1 SFCFFLHKDKT
12 DGFFSPADSIAPYF
26 DFGHAGF
33 RQICRQRLAASDS
46 GFGFIHCG
54 IGFFCLRLAALLILA
69 MIQKQIK
76 VINELGI
83 HARPAG
89 LIVNMAATFRK
100 CELLLENEEGME
112 VNAKSIMGV
121 MMLAAAYGST
131 LILTAKGEDE
141 EKAVAAIEKLFADKF
156 DED

>member
-1 SFCFFLHKDKT
+1 MTKK
-12 DGFFSPADSIAPYF
+12 
-26 DFGHAGF
+26 
-33 RQICRQRLAASDS
+33 
-46 GFGFIHCG
+46 
-54 IGFFCLRLAALLILA
+54 
-69 MIQKQIK
+69 KIK
-76 VINELGI
+76 VINELGV

-89 LIVNMAATFRK
+89 LIVNLAASFP
-100 CELLLENEEGME
+100 CEIWLENEEGME

>member
-1 SFCFFLHKDKT
+1 
-12 DGFFSPADSIAPYF
+12 
-26 DFGHAGF
+26 
-33 RQICRQRLAASDS
+33 
-46 GFGFIHCG
+46 
-54 IGFFCLRLAALLILA
+54 